1 VSCGNQR
8 VAAEADPYPSTGAF
22 KTVLNGGFDYD
33 NDYDK
38 DNDKE
43 KKDEY

>member
-33 NDYDK
+33 K